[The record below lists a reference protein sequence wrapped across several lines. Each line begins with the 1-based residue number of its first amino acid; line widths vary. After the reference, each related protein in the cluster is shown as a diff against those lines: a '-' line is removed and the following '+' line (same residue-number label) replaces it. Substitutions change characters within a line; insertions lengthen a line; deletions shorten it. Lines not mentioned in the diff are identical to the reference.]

1 MKASHTKVERKK
13 RVKIPTFISAAAEFH
28 SSKTPDLSSMFVA
41 LLAFEHLCELSKL
54 HLLYLSL
61 SLISGTEPVRRS

>member
-13 RVKIPTFISAAAEFH
+13 KSVKIPTFISAAAEFH
-28 SSKTPDLSSMFVA
+28 SSKTPHLSSMFDA
-41 LLAFEHLCELSKL
+41 LLAFKHLCELSKL

-61 SLISGTEPVRRS
+61 RLISGT